1 MKEGSC
7 GALILLWP
15 VNVGPKFVPTDAGQP
30 LYFQATLCR
39 WASQAQPFSDRN
51 MGYAHQARQTIGV
64 ADRAGG
70 PANRGFNFHGS
81 IVTQSNE
88 N

>member
-1 MKEGSC
+1 
-7 GALILLWP
+7 
-15 VNVGPKFVPTDAGQP
+15 
-30 LYFQATLCR
+30 
-39 WASQAQPFSDRN
+39 